1 LKAEIL
7 IGKTPMSEA
16 TWTLHARLAAD
27 TTAVGELALSRVLA
41 VNAAEYPWL
50 ILVPRR
56 AGASEIADL
65 GADAFPLM
73 AEIALVSLMLKEV
86 TQCDK
91 INVAALGNMVPQ
103 LHVHIVARCKTDP
116 LWPKSVF
123 GAEAPR
129 AADAQAFA
137 RFVVAMREKLGA
149 MEVR

>member
-1 LKAEIL
+1 
-7 IGKTPMSEA
+7 MSES
-16 TWTLHARLAAD
+16 TWTLHAQLAAD
-27 TTAVGELALSRVLA
+27 TTPVGELALSRVLA
-41 VNAAEYPWL
+41 VNAADYPWL

-73 AEIALVSLMLKEV
+73 AEIALVSLTLKEV

-123 GAEAPR
+123 GAQAPR
-129 AADAQAFA
+129 AAEAEAFG
-137 RFVVAMREKLGA
+137 RFVATMREKLGA
-149 MEVR
+149 MEVSSS